1 MNGVRTPQNI
11 LNPGMIRPNG
21 FTPNMLNGTN
31 GFINPIANGRFIRA
45 PGWVTTN
52 KVSNGVK
59 KQKRNRTAFTS
70 HQMME
75 LEQEYTRTRYLDR
88 NRRIELSE
96 ILNLNQRTIKI
107 WFQNRRMKE
116 KKDRA
121 ESLEESEEVSTTES
135 SPELANDVPL
145 LIHDQYPVTV
155 TSNEI
160 YNRGGLYLDHYPMPS
175 SQVLPATLPQMQ
187 NQVTNDF
194 VEYVPESTYEPEAQ
208 CRQVHLQVQHYN
220 PEYSSDVQEVPQEA
234 MQADSCTTSAAGA
247 LPDQSWDLSWIRSI
261 QADEDF

>member
-1 MNGVRTPQNI
+1 MING
-11 LNPGMIRPNG
+11 GNG
-21 FTPNMLNGTN
+21 Y
-31 GFINPIANGRFIRA
+31 INATANGRYIRA
-45 PGWVTTN
+45 PGWLATN

-75 LEQEYTRTRYLDR
+75 LEQEYSRTRYLDR

-135 SPELANDVPL
+135 SPDLGSEVPI
-145 LIHDQYPVTV
+145 LIHEQYPVTV
-155 TSNEI
+155 TSNDI
-160 YNRGGLYLDHYPMPS
+160 YSRGGLYMDHYPVSTNPA
-175 SQVLPATLPQMQ
+175 VLPATLPQIQ
-187 NQVTNDF
+187 NQLPNDF
-194 VEYVPESTYEPEAQ
+194 VEYVPDNSYDPQSQ
-208 CRQVHLQVQHYN
+208 CKQVHLQVQQYN
-220 PEYSSDVQEVPQEA
+220 NYDNCIQEVPQEPI
-234 MQADSCTTSAAGA
+234 QADSCTTSDPSSI
-247 LPDQSWDLSWIRSI
+247 PDQDWDLSWIRSI
-261 QADEDF
+261 QTDQEF